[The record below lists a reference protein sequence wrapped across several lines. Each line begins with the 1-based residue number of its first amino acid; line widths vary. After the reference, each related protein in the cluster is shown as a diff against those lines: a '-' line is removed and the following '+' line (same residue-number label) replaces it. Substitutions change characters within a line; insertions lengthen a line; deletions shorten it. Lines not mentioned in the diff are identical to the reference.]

1 VIDKFLVPTAS
12 FNVKRSSQ
20 TFFINTPYTSIA
32 SSHIVI
38 MVVELDTTLAELYAN
53 NGLPGPIVVDLYRT
67 YTHID
72 LHDNFPRE
80 RMFVEDEDPS
90 TYCSEEEDLPRF
102 KKWALNSRTIRHL
115 PMVGPADVILY
126 LPYNS
131 RDNIDRAL
139 DQFPKHQRPMVK
151 YVDLDSPCMAKDR
164 RMAIKDKKLVYW
176 RPKSWMVGEDCSVPP
191 ERSYM
196 LNDKRFLIHPEIP
209 TPSLEMVS
217 LLHEDQR
224 DYLVKLQLPF
234 GVKFCRCSSG
244 QGTYIATTEE
254 ERRQMLEA
262 VRRYRERGGV
272 DIQVSEFVGS
282 RKPHYGVNFFV
293 GRDES
298 LQPCFLGATEQ
309 VVAKNG
315 VWVGGVIDY
324 QAQGDLERR
333 LRNTIA
339 VVARTLQQYSYVGW
353 IGIDVIFDSD
363 DRPLVV
369 DLNARI
375 AAGIGIVLF
384 SKHFMSMG
392 LPFAGMETVSF
403 TGPASGIYAALSAS
417 IESGKVIV
425 TLSAEVT
432 DTESVASVVFGGRT
446 RDDLNAVADWIR
458 DVLRTCLN

>member
-1 VIDKFLVPTAS
+1 
-12 FNVKRSSQ
+12 
-20 TFFINTPYTSIA
+20 
-32 SSHIVI
+32 

-53 NGLPGPIVVDLYRT
+53 HGLPGPIVVDLYRI

-80 RMFVEDEDPS
+80 SVFVEDEDPS

-102 KKWALNSRTIRHL
+102 KRWALNSRTIRHL

-131 RDNIDRAL
+131 RDDINRAL
-139 DQFPKHQRPMVK
+139 DQFAKHQRPTVQ
-151 YVDLDSPCMAKDR
+151 YVDLDSPNMAKDR
-164 RMAIKDKKLVYW
+164 KMAIKDKKLVYW
-176 RPKSWMVGEDCSVPP
+176 RPKSWLVDEDCAVSP
-191 ERSYM
+191 ELSYM
-196 LNDKRFLIHPEIP
+196 LNDKRFLIHPELP
-209 TPSLEMVS
+209 TPLLEMIS

-224 DYLVKLQLPF
+224 DTLVNRPLPF
-234 GVKFCRCSSG
+234 VVKFCRCSSG

-254 ERRQMLEA
+254 ERLQMLEG
-262 VRRYRERGGV
+262 VCRYRERGGE
-272 DIQVSEFVGS
+272 DIQVSEFVDS
-282 RKPHYGVNFFV
+282 KKPHYGVNFFV
-293 GRDES
+293 GRNES
-298 LQPCFLGATEQ
+298 VQPCFLGATEQ
-309 VVAKNG
+309 IVTNNG
-315 VWVGGVIDY
+315 VWIGGIIDY
-324 QAQGDLERR
+324 QEQGELERR

-339 VVARTLQQYSYVGW
+339 AVARTLQQYSYVGW
-353 IGIDVIFDSD
+353 VGIDIIFDSN

-392 LPFAGMETVSF
+392 LPFARMKTVSF
-403 TGPASGIYAALSAS
+403 PGPASGIYTALSAS
-417 IESGKVIV
+417 IESGQVIV

-446 RDDLNAVADWIR
+446 RDDLNAVADWIE
-458 DVLRTCLN
+458 DVLRTCLH